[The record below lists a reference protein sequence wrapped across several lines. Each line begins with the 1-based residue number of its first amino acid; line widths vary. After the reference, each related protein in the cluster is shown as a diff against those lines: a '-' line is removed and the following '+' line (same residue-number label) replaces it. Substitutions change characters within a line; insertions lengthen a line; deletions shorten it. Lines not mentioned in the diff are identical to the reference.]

1 MPTKQEIS
9 ELSKMTKETTSFSEF
24 REGLKAWMMEHSG
37 FSGKEEIESFL
48 QESES
53 ELRECY
59 RDGLSVVGT
68 EVSLL
73 SGL

>member
-1 MPTKQEIS
+1 MMQVQDFSKVTKV
-9 ELSKMTKETTSFSEF
+9 TASFSEF